1 MPVGITVKMTEEQ
14 RRVIISSAKEI
25 SNRLHNSGVR
35 SECDLRDDVTPG
47 LLLCR
52 INLDQMNVLKG
63 WKFNHYELKGVP
75 IRIEI
80 GPKDLDKNQVLA
92 VLRFS
97 GEKRPLQLESLD
109 ETIKSLL
116 DEVHT
121 EMYKK

>member
-1 MPVGITVKMTEEQ
+1 
-14 RRVIISSAKEI
+14 
-25 SNRLHNSGVR
+25 
-35 SECDLRDDVTPG
+35 
-47 LLLCR
+47 
-52 INLDQMNVLKG
+52 MNVLKG

-116 DEVHT
+116 NEVHT